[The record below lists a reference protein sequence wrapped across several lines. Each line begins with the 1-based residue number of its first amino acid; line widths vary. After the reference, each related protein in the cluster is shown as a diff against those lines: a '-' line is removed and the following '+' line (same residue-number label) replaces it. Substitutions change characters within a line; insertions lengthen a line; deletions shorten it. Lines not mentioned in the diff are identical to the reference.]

1 MARTARRQYSQDLR
15 DRVIHK
21 WKKEKLGYKK
31 ISKHLCIP
39 RPSVRSIVK
48 FYKKH
53 GHSTIPQRTGRPRR
67 TNDRRIV
74 REVERNRFVS
84 AAVVAAQVAKDIG
97 QPVSSTL
104 VRERVRDTGLH
115 GRSARKKQYLS
126 RRHRRLRAA
135 YAKR

>member
-1 MARTARRQYSQDLR
+1 
-15 DRVIHK
+15 
-21 WKKEKLGYKK
+21 
-31 ISKHLCIP
+31 
-39 RPSVRSIVK
+39 SVRSIVK

-67 TNDRRIV
+67 TNDRVDRRIV

-115 GRSARKKQYLS
+115 GRSARKKPYLS